1 MKRDEIDFNL
11 IQVLVKA
18 AEDHFTANRKEK
30 IETNRK
36 YKKGRETW
44 TPKVANSKYKGHDI
58 RVNLVRSTVETAK
71 SAAYSNSP
79 SWIAKPGGPGQS
91 CDCRV
96 VEEWL
101 DWACLPE
108 GYDVVNKSSFVID
121 DGFESGAGYLEVGTK
136 IVGHKQVEY
145 EDEDADGN
153 IVVKTKKVP
162 DVDIFVERRSAMN
175 VYVDPDAAEDM
186 DSATFIIV
194 KDSMPVYQLTE
205 DERFDKAAREA
216 IKGMHVSTAFK
227 SHNRDVPD
235 KFLRADLYDIQIM
248 DAAGKRVEWLVTYC
262 EEVNDLLRLEGPYP
276 FPCKGFTLAPFVDYN
291 NLDEFDPQGE
301 IEDIIPLQKV
311 INNIVSKQSTHVD
324 RAAPKIGVDEKTAK
338 NQNFKNALA
347 SDEVFG
353 ALPIDLTGGKK
364 ITDYLQLFSAP
375 NMTAD
380 YYNLKNEATEFI
392 ERLSGISGMRLG
404 VQLDTKRTA
413 TEVSKI
419 ETGADLR
426 SKPKREAISK
436 YFSRAGELLIAFM
449 REVYTDERVIEAK
462 SNLRELKGSMV
473 ALAQEEGTSPDKWVG
488 PDYEE
493 GQEDYKGPR
502 LIKDGREHWLSFI
515 GSNTP
520 EGITVTIDP
529 LSTAP
534 KSKEADRMLFI
545 ALMDRCI
552 QLQGFLV
559 QLAQAGVPFFFNWAE
574 FIKDMFAQFDIKDPD
589 KYFDEDQL
597 EQYVQAMQQQIAAQ
611 QQVAQAPESQG
622 QGEAGADEGSEEYME
637 VPIEGMQ
644 GEETALDDEYVPV
657 ELV

>member
-1 MKRDEIDFNL
+1 MKREEIDFNL
-11 IQVLVKA
+11 IQTLVKA
-18 AEDHFTANRKEK
+18 AEDHHKAKRKDK

-44 TPKVANSKYKGHDI
+44 TPKQANSRYKGHDI

-79 SWIAKPGGPGQS
+79 SWIAKPGAPGQA
-91 CDCRV
+91 CDCRI

-108 GYDVVNKSSFVID
+108 GYDVVNLSSFVID
-121 DGFESGAGYLEVGTK
+121 DGFESGVGYLEVGTK
-136 IVGHKQVEY
+136 IIGHKEVEY
-145 EDEDADGN
+145 EDEDKEGN

-162 DVDIFVERRSAMN
+162 DVDIFVARRSSMD
-175 VYVDPDAAEDM
+175 VFVDPDAGEDLA
-186 DSATFIIV
+186 SASFIVV
-194 KDSMPVYQLTE
+194 KNGNMPVYQLVE
-205 DERFDKAAREA
+205 DERFDIKVREQ
-216 IKGMHVSTAFK
+216 IKGMNVSTAFK
-227 SHNRDVPD
+227 DHNRDVPD
-235 KFLRADLYDIQIM
+235 KFYRADLYDVQIM
-248 DAAGKRVEWLVTYC
+248 DAKQEYVEFLVTYS
-262 EEVNDLLRLEGPYP
+262 EEVNELLRVIEYP
-276 FPCKGFTLAPFVDYN
+276 FPCKGFNLAPFVDYS

-324 RAAPKIGVDEKTAK
+324 RAAPKIGVDQKTAK
-338 NQNFKNALA
+338 DANFKNALA
-347 SDEVFG
+347 SDEVYG
-353 ALPIDLTGGKK
+353 VLPVDLTGGKK
-364 ITDYLQLFSAP
+364 ITDYLQLFSPA

-462 SNLRELKGSMV
+462 SNLRELKSAMV
-473 ALAQEEGTSPDKWVG
+473 ELTESQEDGGQARAGKWVG
-488 PDYEE
+488 PDFDAS
-493 GQEDYKGPR
+493 QEDYKGPR
-502 LIKDGREHWLSFI
+502 LIREGKEHWLAFV
-515 GSNTP
+515 GSNIP

-559 QLAQAGVPFFFNWAE
+559 QLAQSGVPFFFNWTE

-589 KYFDEDQL
+589 KYFDEGQL

-611 QQVAQAPESQG
+611 QQAAQG
-622 QGEAGADEGSEEYME
+622 QEGAPAGEGEEEYME

-644 GEETALDDEYVPV
+644 GEEEEEYAEV